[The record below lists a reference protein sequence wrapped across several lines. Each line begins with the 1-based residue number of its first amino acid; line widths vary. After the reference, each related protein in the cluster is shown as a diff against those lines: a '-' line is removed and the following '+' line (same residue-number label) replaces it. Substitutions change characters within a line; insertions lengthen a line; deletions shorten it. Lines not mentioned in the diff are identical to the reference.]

1 MLVQC
6 DLAYLQVP
14 IHYANFQ
21 LEVDPRPVPVPAG
34 AEQLEEQPQEQRQ
47 EQQEGLEV
55 DVDVEVDWEVPEVP
69 EPADFGDDLHSPDKF
84 LKVTSAEATAVD
96 VIDGGETRISRLFQ
110 AQVIRR
116 GSGPNRVVEC
126 PFWAVVQGKAGV
138 QPWVVSVV
146 PFVQVRPP
154 STHNRLLLCSIDA
167 LGQLQRWKHCEWS
180 DVRAIAP
187 APHLKEAA
195 QAFLLRFQKQLVGRG
210 TKGEKGGRAGSD
222 ASGDPSLRSKG
233 RTEQQARG
241 SRRPR
246 PTTTPQEA
254 AQAAQAAEAA
264 GDGGGAWE
272 KAEILRLEA
281 GNKLLREQ
289 LKAVEAARK
298 TAQEALTGERALWER
313 REKGWEKQRVELQQ
327 QLTATAQVR
336 AVGGGAEGGADPDHV
351 QHVPYLQ
358 AAAVE
363 LHSALSAQRHVA
375 INMGVKEATLTE
387 LKGLLDKHPVAHLLD
402 PKRRRAEEGEGSQS
416 QGSKR
421 SRK

>member
-1 MLVQC
+1 MLCMHAILSHVTRIWRAPNTRLARQLRSWRVPISILSVGARRVTSWRAKCPVGARQVQFWRAPSWRAPSPVLALELNYLGFIRSVVWLVFVLSWLSHCCPCVHCSVLVQC

-34 AEQLEEQPQEQRQ
+34 AEQLEGQPQEQRQ
-47 EQQEGLEV
+47 EQQEGVEV

-69 EPADFGDDLHSPDKF
+69 EPADFRDDLHSPDKF
-84 LKVTSAEATAVD
+84 LKVMSAEATALD
-96 VIDGGETRISRLFQ
+96 PIDGGGTRISRLFQ

-116 GSGPNRVVEC
+116 GSGLNRVVEC

-138 QPWVVSVV
+138 VSVS

-167 LGQLQRWKHCEWS
+167 LGQLQRWKQCEWS
-180 DVRAIAP
+180 DVRAIAS

-195 QAFLLRFQKQLVGRG
+195 QAFLLRFQKQLVRRGR
-210 TKGEKGGRAGSD
+210 KGEKVGRAGSD
-222 ASGDPSLRSKG
+222 ASGNPSLQSKG

-254 AQAAQAAEAA
+254 AQAAHAA

-272 KAEILRLEA
+272 EAEILRLEEE
-281 GNKLLREQ
+281 NKLLRQQ
-289 LKAVEAARK
+289 LKAAETARK
-298 TAQEALTGERALWER
+298 TAQ
-313 REKGWEKQRVELQQ
+313 
-327 QLTATAQVR
+327 
-336 AVGGGAEGGADPDHV
+336 
-351 QHVPYLQ
+351 
-358 AAAVE
+358 
-363 LHSALSAQRHVA
+363 
-375 INMGVKEATLTE
+375 
-387 LKGLLDKHPVAHLLD
+387 
-402 PKRRRAEEGEGSQS
+402 
-416 QGSKR
+416 
-421 SRK
+421 